1 MTSGEVRVA
10 TPDASRQSEIAG
22 AAEPRAQRRV
32 RGRRRA
38 RLYLVSV
45 LLVALAGLLV
55 VLGSANTREV
65 KLSWAVGSTDVSL
78 AWVILVA
85 AVGGWL
91 LGVTT
96 AVVLRYR
103 TRRRT

>member
-1 MTSGEVRVA
+1 MTSGEVHVA
-10 TPDASRQSEIAG
+10 TPNAPRQSGIAG
-22 AAEPRAQRRV
+22 AGEPRAQRRV

-45 LLVALAGLLV
+45 LLVALAGLMV

-65 KLSWAVGSTDVSL
+65 TLSWAVGSTDVSL
-78 AWVILVA
+78 AWVVLA
-85 AVGGWL
+85 AAIGGWV

-103 TRRRT
+103 TRRRA